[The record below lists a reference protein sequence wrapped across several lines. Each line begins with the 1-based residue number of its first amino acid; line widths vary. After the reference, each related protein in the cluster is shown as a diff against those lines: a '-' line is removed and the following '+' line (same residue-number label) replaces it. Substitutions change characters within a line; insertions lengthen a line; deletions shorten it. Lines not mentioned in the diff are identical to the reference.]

1 MPRKHPL
8 PPFLANV
15 VTSDA
20 YERWLSRKAAAHVN
34 RDRKRGYAC
43 SNAIY
48 KQAIHAA
55 VLRSEGVDAYTGEA
69 LDWSLI
75 STYENEASREGRHAY
90 KAGFALLPTVDHFS
104 PGSSDASF
112 RICAWRTNDAK
123 NDLPVDAFINLCKK
137 LVTHA
142 GFHVIDSSEVPAN
155 APVAAAALDLDAE
168 KLSSE
173 SAMDTSSITIDQ
185 VIEQLARHR
194 HRATYGAVAGVVGGL
209 ARSVMGRHPRTQ
221 RNSWVVSAS
230 TGLPTAYLPQDIDP
244 QLLSQSHV
252 INSAD
257 ALREWLEAMRA
268 GGG

>member
-15 VTSDA
+15 VTPDA
-20 YERWLSRKAAAHVN
+20 YERWLSRKAAAHVK

-123 NDLPVDAFINLCKK
+123 NDLPVDAFIDLCKK

-142 GFHVIDSSEVPAN
+142 GFLVFDPNEETATAAVS
-155 APVAAAALDLDAE
+155 AAAPGAHAW
-168 KLSSE
+168 KNSSGN
-173 SAMDTSSITIDQ
+173 AMNTSCITIDQ
-185 VIEQLARHR
+185 IIEQLARHR
-194 HRATYGAVAGVVGGL
+194 QRATYGAVAGVLGRL
-209 ARSVMGRHPRTQ
+209 PRSVMSGRPKTQ
-221 RNSWVVSAS
+221 ENCWVVSVSA
-230 TGLPTAYLPQDIDP
+230 GLPTGYGEQDMHPD
-244 QLLSQSHV
+244 LLSRSE
-252 INSAD
+252 ILSTAEE
-257 ALREWLEAMRA
+257 LRAWLRSPR
-268 GGG
+268 